1 MFKLN
6 NKHSYLII
14 LLYFLCLTNCTD
26 KGLSDIDTDF
36 PMSSVIM
43 SADSINLEEKGLL
56 LPFSVSYIDSCFI
69 FSNIRIKDRLSIWN
83 QKTNEVIN
91 TAHIGNGPNE
101 IIQYLPVSNNMSE
114 FLFAD
119 RIKGKIFKLDL
130 NSYEYK
136 EIIQINESINRFYSL
151 AMLDSTSIIGTGMF
165 EQGRFLIYNIADST
179 YVYEDEYSSN
189 KDIQPLQPYQKAAL
203 YAGTLIGVHPD
214 KNKFV
219 AAYKGLIDFYNIDES
234 YNLSPSAHR
243 YYHFP
248 QFAIPEEGPV
258 IAHKKEEA
266 VGFLSLSYD
275 SSYVYL
281 LYSGSSLLDKGSSA
295 YTGNII
301 LVYNWEG
308 MPVKRYVLNHS
319 VISIHI
325 NNNMLWCIGENH
337 KYLYKYA
344 LSL

>member
-1 MFKLN
+1 MLKLN
-6 NKHSYLII
+6 NKLII
-14 LLYFLCLTNCTD
+14 LLYLLCLTNCTD

-43 SADSINLEEKGLL
+43 SVDSINLEEKGLL

-179 YVYEDEYSSN
+179 YVCEEEYPSN
-189 KDIQPLQPYQKAAL
+189 KPVGGINL
-203 YAGTLIGVHPD
+203 VH
-214 KNKFV
+214 
-219 AAYKGLIDFYNIDES
+219 
-234 YNLSPSAHR
+234 
-243 YYHFP
+243 
-248 QFAIPEEGPV
+248 
-258 IAHKKEEA
+258 
-266 VGFLSLSYD
+266 
-275 SSYVYL
+275 
-281 LYSGSSLLDKGSSA
+281 
-295 YTGNII
+295 T
-301 LVYNWEG
+301 
-308 MPVKRYVLNHS
+308 
-319 VISIHI
+319 
-325 NNNMLWCIGENH
+325 
-337 KYLYKYA
+337 
-344 LSL
+344 

>member
-1 MFKLN
+1 MESKN
-6 NKHSYLII
+6 
-14 LLYFLCLTNCTD
+14 
-26 KGLSDIDTDF
+26 
-36 PMSSVIM
+36 
-43 SADSINLEEKGLL
+43 
-56 LPFSVSYIDSCFI
+56 
-69 FSNIRIKDRLSIWN
+69 
-83 QKTNEVIN
+83 NEVIN

-136 EIIQINESINRFYSL
+136 QIIQINESINRFYSL

-179 YVYEDEYSSN
+179 YVYEYEYPSN

-234 YNLSPSAHR
+234 YNLSSSAHR

-248 QFAIPEEGPV
+248 QFAIPKEGPV

-266 VGFLSLSYD
+266 VGFLSLAYD
-275 SSYVYL
+275 ASYVYL
-281 LYSGSSLLDKGSSA
+281 LYASSSLLGKGSSA
-295 YTGNII
+295 YTSNTI

-319 VISIHI
+319 VIFIHVS
-325 NNNMLWCIGENH
+325 NNMLWCIGENH

>member
-14 LLYFLCLTNCTD
+14 LLYFLCFTNCTD

-36 PMSSVIM
+36 PTNSVIM

-83 QKTNEVIN
+83 QKNNEVIN

-130 NSYEYK
+130 HRYEFK
-136 EIIQINESINRFYSL
+136 QIIQINESINRFYSL

-179 YVYEDEYSSN
+179 YVYEGEYPSN
-189 KDIQPLQPYQKAAL
+189 KDIQPLQPYQQAAL

-219 AAYKGLIDFYNIDES
+219 AAYKGLIDFYNIDKF
-234 YNLSPSAHR
+234 YNLSSSVNR

-248 QFAIPEEGPV
+248 QFAIHQEGPV

-266 VGFLSLSYD
+266 VGFLSLAYD
-275 SSYVYL
+275 ASYVYL
-281 LYSGSSLLDKGSSA
+281 LYASSSLLDKGSSA
-295 YTGNII
+295 YASNTI

-308 MPVKRYVLNHS
+308 MPVKRYVLNHN
-319 VISIHI
+319 VISIHVS
-325 NNNMLWCIGENH
+325 NNMLWCIGENH